1 MVVGGGKK
9 HLSRYDLNK
18 ATSQRYRYMDKK
30 YISALDLAGSL
41 AITGQFAGEL
51 DLFDISSGKIVS
63 SFKVNQFLYSRIW
76 T

>member
-1 MVVGGGKK
+1 MVIGGGKK
-9 HLSRYDLNK
+9 YPSRYDLNK
-18 ATSQRYRYMDKK
+18 ATSERYRSMDKK

-51 DLFDISSGKIVS
+51 NLFDISSGKIVS